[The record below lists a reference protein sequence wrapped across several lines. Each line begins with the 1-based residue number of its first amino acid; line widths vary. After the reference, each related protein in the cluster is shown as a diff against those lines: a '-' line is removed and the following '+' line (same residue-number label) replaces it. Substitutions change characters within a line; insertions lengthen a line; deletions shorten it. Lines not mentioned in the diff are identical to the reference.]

1 MPAPWVLALA
11 LVLGLLMLVPARRL
25 RSAGLDASTIGVYA
39 VLVWSL
45 AMLVAVRPIGTR
57 VLVPVLLLAYL
68 APFLAPPETIGR
80 LFRRREPR
88 RPIKDV
94 TPPDPPELPGGSP

>member
-25 RSAGLDASTIGVYA
+25 RGAGLDTSTIGFYA
-39 VLVWSL
+39 VVVWSL

>member
-1 MPAPWVLALA
+1 MPAPWLLALA

-25 RSAGLDASTIGVYA
+25 RSAGLDPSTIGFYA
-39 VLVWSL
+39 VVVWAL
-45 AMLVAVRPIGTR
+45 AMLVAVRPFGTR
-57 VLVPVLLLAYL
+57 VLVPVVLLAFL
-68 APFLAPPETIGR
+68 APFLAPPETIAR
-80 LFRRREPR
+80 LLRRREPP

>member
-39 VLVWSL
+39 VVVWSL
-45 AMLVAVRPIGTR
+45 AMLVAVRPIGIR

>member
-39 VLVWSL
+39 VVVWSL
-45 AMLVAVRPIGTR
+45 AMLVALRPIGIR